1 MGKVT
6 MQGVQKILHLDVQY
20 PDFATWEETL
30 DFEVDGVHV
39 QAIATHKWREDTV
52 RIVEPFRVEGDEYGF
67 SCRPPLMAL
76 GAAMVGR
83 RNALAARG
91 LTVRDD
97 CIRMAI
103 GTYRQHATYL
113 RLKPQIDQE
122 QEAFASVFRDELER
136 LFNEDVRT
144 KKHFKAQKLELR
156 RQLRDK
162 AIEPKTYQET
172 LEGLKKQAAL
182 SHEKYSLLESKISR
196 KLEEI
201 KRTHIERV
209 R

>member
-1 MGKVT
+1 
-6 MQGVQKILHLDVQY
+6 
-20 PDFATWEETL
+20 
-30 DFEVDGVHV
+30 
-39 QAIATHKWREDTV
+39 
-52 RIVEPFRVEGDEYGF
+52 
-67 SCRPPLMAL
+67 
-76 GAAMVGR
+76 MVGR

-91 LTVRDD
+91 LTVRDN
-97 CIRMAI
+97 CIRMATS
-103 GTYRQHATYL
+103 TYRQHATYL
-113 RLKPQIDQE
+113 RLKPEIDQA
-122 QEAFASVFRDELER
+122 QSAFSGAYREELEN
-136 LFNEDVRT
+136 LFNADTRAQE
-144 KKHFKAQKLELR
+144 HFKAQKLELR

-162 AIEPKTYQET
+162 AIEPKSYQET